1 MPCSLLTMAATKNL
15 SFVPQKKAQIH
26 MTETIAV
33 LFIFFILI
41 LFGLIFYAQFQ
52 KSAFKEKA
60 EELLQKRA
68 TETMLKVLFLPE
80 LACSERSLSEDNCFD
95 LAKVQAV
102 ADGKLLEGGTGVA
115 PEIDQEKK
123 DYYFSIFSYA
133 TIKVQQQPISG
144 QGEPIEYLLYD
155 HPKPESGF
163 TKSEPTFFI
172 IALKEAPDMYHFASL
187 DVTVYS

>member
-1 MPCSLLTMAATKNL
+1 
-15 SFVPQKKAQIH
+15 

-80 LACSERSLSEDNCFD
+80 LACSERSLSEDNCFE

-102 ADGKLLEGGTGVA
+102 VDRKLFEGGTGV
-115 PEIDQEKK
+115 PTEIDQEKR

-133 TIKVQQQPISG
+133 TIKVQQLSVDAAD
-144 QGEPIEYLLYD
+144 ENDESYVLYD
-155 HPKPESGF
+155 HPLLKF

-172 IALKEAPDMYHFASL
+172 VALKEAPDTYHFASL

>member
-1 MPCSLLTMAATKNL
+1 MAATTNF

-80 LACSERSLSEDNCFD
+80 LICSERSLTEDNCFE

-102 ADGKLLEGGTGVA
+102 VDGNLLEGGRGVDT
-115 PEIDQEKK
+115 EIDQEKR

-133 TIKVQQQPISG
+133 TIKVQQLSVAADEND
-144 QGEPIEYLLYD
+144 EPYVLYD
-155 HPKPESGF
+155 HPLPKF
-163 TKSEPTFFI
+163 TKSEPTFFVV
-172 IALKEAPDMYHFASL
+172 ALKEAPDTYHFASL
-187 DVTVYS
+187 AVTVYS